1 MNKKV
6 FLCCLLVF
14 SSLLAASSQQV
25 TTFEGRFF
33 SKDPKAD
40 GVTDLHGETEVFDNA
55 QRLAFLNSYATYA
68 SKFWGDPGLDT
79 PLFKEADI
87 EEKLAGIKPQPL
99 TSIRHTIR
107 LDEWKAY
114 GYKKGKEASQAANW
128 AKWTASGAKISDGR
142 LVLDGKSASP
152 EIPALDWRFRM
163 RVSLAEV
170 PQGLHVILNS
180 SNCVDIPVGPLKDFE
195 IYGDLPNR
203 RLFLSSEGKTVREIY
218 LDSPSYEVEVPVDK
232 QTAPVVTGSEVIT
245 SFALD
250 ASEGKA
256 SVDKFALYAFVPHLD
271 DRGTP
276 YWSEMI
282 YDEDFNEVP
291 SMDGW
296 QNEGYNDSTWEIVR
310 LPSALGGQKSAG
322 ESYYLR
328 TKVKIGEFTRAYLGL
343 ESIDPAGDVWVNG
356 EPVAVLN
363 GKIPRNID
371 VSEYLNPG
379 EENVIAVRVKPYFST
394 NTMLHSTSDHNFG
407 WSLGRATLVLNG
419 THEHLAGAL
428 VHTVALEGSKALQH
442 HRIIL
447 SNKTRDSWKGSLE
460 INYFPWFPEEGPKVA
475 SISREIE
482 LRPRV
487 ENNVDIDLEL
497 DDPALWFPYDP
508 KLYKVEVILKD
519 ESGKPIDD
527 YVTTTGVR
535 LIEQIKGELFVNHK
549 PEMLNGGQIFGYR
562 LPVENTPVTIR
573 CATDEMVMK
582 DVLMA
587 KALGNL
593 LRIHVHAEG
602 STPEGL
608 NDARYAEY
616 ADQLGLYLIW
626 QTSGWIREG
635 EVWNVDIENYPLY
648 MKSVF
653 NHPSITMW
661 EASNHPN
668 RFKTHDFSD
677 TGDYFTSIISTIA
690 GTDSSRLISPTSF
703 WQHSHYGNYDGTID
717 YKGNPLPRNPW
728 LTYKMVTRGSQDS
741 YSGYDNDWSHLRNI
755 PSPWA
760 KECLDAKD
768 VCYFNFEHEESIAQ
782 PNWALGRKEPFYKVF
797 SYEKN
802 YEEKNVGRRL
812 EASEWRISQAYQA
825 FSAWESMKV
834 QTLLGV
840 CGFSWCS
847 LESGPNMFTYQKP
860 LVDPFN
866 VPKLAFHANRMV
878 FGRVWAGS
886 DDVDVAYGPGDEIRP
901 VIFNM
906 DRACSV
912 NLTVEL
918 QNEKGKV
925 LERKIFKGVPVSAG
939 RSVTRLEPFRF
950 KNNSE
955 GVRFVVYKLN
965 KL

>member
-1 MNKKV
+1 MGRKESLS
-6 FLCCLLVF
+6 FLLLF
-14 SSLLAASSQQV
+14 LLCFVAGAQQV
-25 TTFEGRFF
+25 TTFEARYF
-33 SKDPKAD
+33 SKDAKAD
-40 GVTDLHGETEVFDNA
+40 GVTDLHGPTEVFDNE
-55 QRLAFLNSYATYA
+55 QRVAFLNSYANYA
-68 SKFWGDPGLDT
+68 SRFWGDPGLDT
-79 PLFKEADI
+79 PLFKESAM
-87 EEKLAGIKPQPL
+87 
-99 TSIRHTIR
+99 
-107 LDEWKAY
+107 EWKAY
-114 GYKKGKEASQAANW
+114 GYKKGKEASQAASW
-128 AKWTASGAKISDGR
+128 AKWTASGAKISDGC

-152 EIPALDWRFRM
+152 VIPALDWRFRM
-163 RVSLAEV
+163 KVSLAEV

-180 SNCVDIPVGPLKDFE
+180 SNSIDIPVGPLKDFE

-232 QTAPVVTGSEVIT
+232 QTAPVVKGSEVIT
-245 SFALD
+245 SFTLD

-256 SVDKFALYAFVPHLD
+256 SVDKFALYSFVPHLD
-271 DRGTP
+271 NRVTP

-475 SISREIE
+475 SLSREIE

-602 STPEGL
+602 R
-608 NDARYAEY
+608 D
-616 ADQLGLYLIW
+616 
-626 QTSGWIREG
+626 
-635 EVWNVDIENYPLY
+635 
-648 MKSVF
+648 
-653 NHPSITMW
+653 
-661 EASNHPN
+661 
-668 RFKTHDFSD
+668 
-677 TGDYFTSIISTIA
+677 
-690 GTDSSRLISPTSF
+690 
-703 WQHSHYGNYDGTID
+703 
-717 YKGNPLPRNPW
+717 
-728 LTYKMVTRGSQDS
+728 
-741 YSGYDNDWSHLRNI
+741 
-755 PSPWA
+755 
-760 KECLDAKD
+760 
-768 VCYFNFEHEESIAQ
+768 
-782 PNWALGRKEPFYKVF
+782 
-797 SYEKN
+797 
-802 YEEKNVGRRL
+802 
-812 EASEWRISQAYQA
+812 
-825 FSAWESMKV
+825 
-834 QTLLGV
+834 
-840 CGFSWCS
+840 
-847 LESGPNMFTYQKP
+847 
-860 LVDPFN
+860 
-866 VPKLAFHANRMV
+866 
-878 FGRVWAGS
+878 
-886 DDVDVAYGPGDEIRP
+886 
-901 VIFNM
+901 
-906 DRACSV
+906 
-912 NLTVEL
+912 
-918 QNEKGKV
+918 
-925 LERKIFKGVPVSAG
+925 
-939 RSVTRLEPFRF
+939 
-950 KNNSE
+950 
-955 GVRFVVYKLN
+955 
-965 KL
+965 